1 VEVAQMRVAADRWDY
16 DKMTWEEIGEAAA
29 RQVPVVIPIGATEQ
43 HGPHLPVSTDW
54 VLPKEILRVASQQRR
69 IIAGPAVTF
78 GYKSRPAS
86 GGGQGFPGTISLRA
100 TTLMALIT
108 DILTELIRAGFRRF
122 VLYNWH
128 YENSNFV
135 YEPAYLVGSQFPD
148 AKIVVV
154 ESAIP
159 EFSPEVTEVL
169 WPQGFP
175 GLAREHAAVIE
186 TSLWMWHEESAVHA
200 DRMRPDQPERIVP
213 YDVVPID
220 PRTTTVSGSLSSPME
235 STAEK
240 GKLIADVL
248 TEHIISIVDQEFP
261 AVSAEG
267 N

>member
-1 VEVAQMRVAADRWDY
+1 MPVAAKSWVY
-16 DKMTWEEIGEAAA
+16 DKMTWEEIAQAA
-29 RQVPVVIPIGATEQ
+29 REQLPVVIPIGATEQ
-43 HGPHLPVSTDW
+43 HGLHLPVCTDW
-54 VLPKEILRVASQQRR
+54 LLPREILLAAAQQRR

-100 TTLMALIT
+100 TTLIALIT
-108 DILTELIRAGFRRF
+108 DILTELIRAGFRSL

-135 YEPAYLVGSQFPD
+135 YEPAYLVGNQYPD
-148 AKIVVV
+148 VKIVVV

-159 EFSPEVTEVL
+159 QFSPEVTEAL

-175 GLAREHAAVIE
+175 GLAREHAALIE
-186 TSLWMWHEESAVHA
+186 TSLWLWHEESAVHA
-200 DRMRPDQPERIVP
+200 DRMRPDAPERIVP
-213 YDVVPID
+213 YDVVPAD
-220 PRTTTVSGSLSSPME
+220 PRMTTASGSLASPME
-235 STAEK
+235 SSAEK

-248 TEHIISIVDQEFP
+248 IEHIISIVDQEFP
-261 AVSAEG
+261 AVSAGG

>member
-1 VEVAQMRVAADRWDY
+1 MGVATYSRVY
-16 DKMTWEEIGEAAA
+16 DEMTWEEIAQAAA
-29 RQVPVVIPIGATEQ
+29 QHVPVLIPIGATEQ

-54 VLPKEILRVASQQRR
+54 VLPREILRVASQQRR

-108 DILTELIRAGFRRF
+108 DVLTELIRAGFRNF

-135 YEPAYLVGSQFPD
+135 YEPAYLVGNQFPD

-175 GLAREHAAVIE
+175 GLAQEHAALIE
-186 TSLWMWHEESAVHA
+186 TSLWMWHQESAVRA
-200 DRMRPDQPERIVP
+200 ERMRPDQPERIVP
-213 YDVVPID
+213 YDVIPID
-220 PRTTTVSGSLSSPME
+220 PRMTTASGSLASPME
-235 STAEK
+235 SSAEK
-240 GKLIADVL
+240 GKLLVDVL
-248 TEHIISIVDQEFP
+248 TDHIITIVDEEFP

-267 N
+267 S

>member
-1 VEVAQMRVAADRWDY
+1 MPVAPDSRVY
-16 DKMTWEEIGEAAA
+16 DKMTWEEIGRAAS
-29 RQVPVVIPIGATEQ
+29 QQLPVVIPIGATEQ
-43 HGPHLPVSTDW
+43 HGPHLPVCTDW
-54 VLPKEILRVASQQRR
+54 VLPKEILRAAAQQRR

-108 DILTELIRAGFRRF
+108 DILTELIRAGFGNL

-128 YENSNFV
+128 YENANFV
-135 YEPAYLVGSQFPD
+135 YEPAYLVGNQYPGT
-148 AKIVVV
+148 KIVVV

-159 EFSPEVTEVL
+159 DFSPEVRDAL

-175 GLAREHAAVIE
+175 GLAREHGALIE
-186 TSLWMWHEESAVHA
+186 TSLWMWHEESAVHT
-200 DRMRPDQPERIVP
+200 DRMRPDAPERIVP
-213 YDVVPID
+213 YDVIPID
-220 PRTTTVSGSLSSPME
+220 PRMTTASGSLSSPME
-235 STAEK
+235 SSAEK

-261 AVSAEG
+261 AVRAEG
-267 N
+267 S